1 VGGGRQ
7 GGRLPS
13 RRRRPR
19 ASPSITRPGSSV
31 RHARPSTIAGRTWG
45 ADCVQAAV
53 RVRPARIAVRPSR
66 ENGGVWRAP
75 RLIRPRHATDGTE
88 AREPPL
94 RLRALLSRSAIRLGG
109 AGRGEREQGGKK
121 ADREDRGEHEC
132 LNGAPSQG
140 RSEAPLLAAARWAGV
155 IRQVSPSSRAMIS
168 GARSQAHQPGWPYA
182 VTMSHPSRSILPQ
195 GTPLPPVLA
204 RG

>member
-66 ENGGVWRAP
+66 KNGGVWRAP
-75 RLIRPRHATDGTE
+75 RPIRPRDATDGTE

-109 AGRGEREQGGKK
+109 AGRGERERRGKK
-121 ADREDRGEHEC
+121 ADGEARGEREC
-132 LNGAPSQG
+132 LHGRASGLRGVVSIAGRGGGARATFGSRGTVNIRPGPVGS
-140 RSEAPLLAAARWAGV
+140 AAAAIEPGGQDHGPAATR
-155 IRQVSPSSRAMIS
+155 SPN
-168 GARSQAHQPGWPYA
+168 
-182 VTMSHPSRSILPQ
+182 
-195 GTPLPPVLA
+195 PPVA
-204 RG
+204 AATGGS